1 MRTKFFC
8 LLGFC
13 ALVVLPGV
21 RADEKGQQVKL
32 KLGKGQAAEYL
43 VKREGSTNS
52 ESSRGEFKSKDES
65 EAAYRIEVTE
75 EKDGG
80 NLVLK
85 VTIPK
90 LRARIEGRDEPWEFD
105 STKSEGGGEVGSYF
119 REVLSKPLTVTVK
132 YGALK

>member
-1 MRTKFFC
+1 MRTMFFC

-13 ALVVLPGV
+13 AVAVLPGV
-21 RADEKGQQVKL
+21 RADEKKEEKGQQVKL

-43 VKREGSTNS
+43 VKREGSSNS

-65 EAAYRIEVTE
+65 EVAYRIEVTE

-85 VTIPK
+85 VTLPK
-90 LRARIEGRDEPWEFD
+90 LRARIE
-105 STKSEGGGEVGSYF
+105 
-119 REVLSKPLTVTVK
+119 
-132 YGALK
+132 A